1 MKNIS
6 TGAGLVVLG
15 LGIALH
21 PLVSGLVAQ
30 ATAAPSSSS
39 ASAAAAV
46 ASAASAQ
53 AGPTVVWM
61 GVTSQFVAGFTTVS
75 PWTYHR
81 LWSDGKLEIRDVPFT
96 TSLVNS
102 CDNRSFLL
110 PNLCMPLQ
118 SWREVPPPPGGNGFA
133 CRTDING
140 DRLVD
145 GADLSFLLNAWGQ
158 QGGCEPEAT
167 YPCLDLGNLAGGV
180 AFK

>member
-30 ATAAPSSSS
+30 ATAAPSSSVT
-39 ASAAAAV
+39 SAAAAV
-46 ASAASAQ
+46 ASAATAQ

-61 GVTSQFVAGFTTVS
+61 GVTQGIDYNC
-75 PWTYHR
+75 TYHR
-81 LWSDGKLEIRDVPFT
+81 LWSDGRLEMRTVPHEFT
-96 TSLVNS
+96 FYAECATYSLRVSS
-102 CDNRSFLL
+102 CAPPED
-110 PNLCMPLQ
+110 
-118 SWREVPPPPGGNGFA
+118 WIEIPPPPGGNGFA

-145 GADLSFLLNAWGQ
+145 GADLSFVLNAWGQ

-180 AFK
+180 GVK

>member
-30 ATAAPSSSS
+30 ATAAPSSPS

-46 ASAASAQ
+46 ASAVTAQ

-61 GVTSQFVAGFTTVS
+61 GVTDSISSTGNLI
-75 PWTYHR
+75 YHR
-81 LWSDGKLEIRDVPFT
+81 LWSDGRQELRAVR
-96 TSLVNS
+96 TSSGWNGCQFELSVSNCS
-102 CDNRSFLL
+102 S
-110 PNLCMPLQ
+110 
-118 SWREVPPPPGGNGFA
+118 SVWREVPPPPGGNGFA

-145 GADLSFLLNAWGQ
+145 GADLSFVLNAWGQ